1 MGLPSLR
8 LIDRPLRDETTPR
21 PLFHRHHGESTVTWG
36 RVVLTQV
43 DWEPTGPMRRII
55 VIALVALIVTTDISG
70 PGRDETGRQSS
81 FERPIRSEP

>member
-1 MGLPSLR
+1 
-8 LIDRPLRDETTPR
+8 
-21 PLFHRHHGESTVTWG
+21 
-36 RVVLTQV
+36 
-43 DWEPTGPMRRII
+43 MRRII